1 MMEVSFGTH
10 PDNKGSWDIERDNA
24 IPFITVPMEVL
35 PINVNG
41 TINTFKETSI
51 IDLYPYIDYIK
62 FDLNQ
67 MMGEQKYI
75 DIKESMEK
83 YGWKMAE
90 PALFAI
96 RLGFNRNEVDIRDG
110 NHRLLIAKELKI
122 KTIPVIWELL
132 LDFNQKDKR
141 RYTWTG

>member
-1 MMEVSFGTH
+1 MEVSFGTH
-10 PDNKGSWDIERDNA
+10 PDNKGTWDIERDNA
-24 IPFITVPMEVL
+24 IPFISVPMEVL

-41 TINTFKETSI
+41 TVNTLKETSI
-51 IDLYPYIDYIK
+51 TDLYPYIDYIK

-67 MMGEQKYI
+67 MMREQKYI

-83 YGWKMAE
+83 YGWKIAE

-110 NHRLLIAKELKI
+110 NHRLLIAKELNI

-141 RYTWTG
+141 SYTWT

>member
-1 MMEVSFGTH
+1 MEVSFGTH

-24 IPFITVPMEVL
+24 IPFISVPMEVL

-41 TINTFKETSI
+41 TVNTLKETSI
-51 IDLYPYIDYIK
+51 TDLYPYIDYIK
-62 FDLNQ
+62 FDLDQ

-83 YGWKMAE
+83 HGWKMSE

-141 RYTWTG
+141 RHTWT

>member
-1 MMEVSFGTH
+1 MEVSFGTH
-10 PDNKGSWDIERDNA
+10 PDNKGSWDIKRDNA
-24 IPFITVPMEVL
+24 TPFISVPMEVL

-41 TINTFKETSI
+41 TVNTLKETSI
-51 IDLYPYIDYIK
+51 TDLYPYIDYIK

-67 MMGEQKYI
+67 MMREQKYI
-75 DIKESMEK
+75 DIKESMKK
-83 YGWKMAE
+83 YGWKMTE

-110 NHRLLIAKELKI
+110 NHRLLIAKELNI

-141 RYTWTG
+141 SYTWT

>member
-1 MMEVSFGTH
+1 MEVSFGTH